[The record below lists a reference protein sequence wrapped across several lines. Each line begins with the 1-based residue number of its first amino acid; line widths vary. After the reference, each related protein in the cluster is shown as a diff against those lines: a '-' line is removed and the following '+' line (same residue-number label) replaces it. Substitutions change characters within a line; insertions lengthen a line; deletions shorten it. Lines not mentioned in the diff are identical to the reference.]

1 MFKRF
6 FNLVSRKH
14 SYEDLILLN
23 IVIKF
28 LSSNQI
34 CLKIII
40 QKTGFILLGLL
51 WWPIIGLSAEI
62 DVQGV
67 VKWGSEVNETSGLAS
82 DGSHIWTINDS
93 GNPNR
98 LYRFSLDGNALG
110 SVLISNATNVDWE
123 SLGHDENFLYV
134 ADTGNNLNMRKE
146 FTIYRVALGSLE
158 RASVEAELITIS
170 YKDYVSGNLRSHNFD
185 AEAIAIRGDEIWLFT
200 KNRGDG
206 NTNLYRF
213 PKVPGIYEIEK
224 SQTLPV
230 DSLVTAADID
240 PLSGQLVLLS
250 TRRRSLGRETTLWHA
265 PTTKDGVVWAESQSW
280 QILPQDQWE
289 GVLWGSDSEIL
300 RLTHENNEQGFSG
313 LAEVDLG
320 EIGLSR

>member
-1 MFKRF
+1 M
-6 FNLVSRKH
+6 
-14 SYEDLILLN
+14 
-23 IVIKF
+23 
-28 LSSNQI
+28 
-34 CLKIII
+34 
-40 QKTGFILLGLL
+40 
-51 WWPIIGLSAEI
+51 A
-62 DVQGV
+62 
-67 VKWGSEVNETSGLAS
+67 
-82 DGSHIWTINDS
+82 
-93 GNPNR
+93 
-98 LYRFSLDGNALG
+98 LD
-110 SVLISNATNVDWE
+110 
-123 SLGHDENFLYV
+123 
-134 ADTGNNLNMRKE
+134 
-146 FTIYRVALGSLE
+146 SLE

-213 PKVPGIYEIEK
+213 PKVPGTYEIEK

-250 TRRRSLGRETTLWHA
+250 TRRSTSGRETALWHA

-313 LAEVDLG
+313 LAEVVLG
-320 EIGLSR
+320 EIGLNR

>member
-1 MFKRF
+1 MQFLAFIQNGLKNSTQKIR
-6 FNLVSRKH
+6 
-14 SYEDLILLN
+14 LIL
-23 IVIKF
+23 IGF
-28 LSSNQI
+28 LW
-34 CLKIII
+34 C
-40 QKTGFILLGLL
+40 
-51 WWPIIGLSAEI
+51 PINGLSAEI

-67 VKWGSEVNETSGLAS
+67 VRWGDEVNETSGLAS

-98 LYRFSLDGNALG
+98 LYRFSPDGNSLG

-123 SLGHDENFLYV
+123 SLGHDENFLYI
-134 ADTGNNLNMRKE
+134 ADTGNNLNLRRE

-158 RASVEAELITIS
+158 RTSVEAELITIS
-170 YKDYVSGNLRSHNFD
+170 YKDYISGNLRSHNFD

-213 PKVPGIYEIEK
+213 PKVPGTYEIEK
-224 SQTLPV
+224 TQTLPV

-265 PTTKDGVVWAESQSW
+265 PTTQDGVVWAESQSW

-289 GVLWGSDSEIL
+289 AVSYTHLTLPTIL
-300 RLTHENNEQGFSG
+300 L
-313 LAEVDLG
+313 V
-320 EIGLSR
+320 